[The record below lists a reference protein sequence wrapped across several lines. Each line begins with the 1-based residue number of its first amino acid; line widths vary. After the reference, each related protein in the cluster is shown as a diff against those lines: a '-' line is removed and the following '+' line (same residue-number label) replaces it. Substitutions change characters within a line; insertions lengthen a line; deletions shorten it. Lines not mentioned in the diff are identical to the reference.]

1 MKKEIKITLICLG
14 AVLLIVGIVLG
25 LNCNK
30 KEYYITDNEH
40 LYDVAIDYLREEE
53 YQSNN
58 SDADK
63 NNYHFFFTYD
73 GLGITEDGKYKYAYM
88 WILGESY
95 YIENE
100 ERQSSSGY
108 SMFFKFTFKDNEV
121 VKYDI
126 PKDGF
131 EYTNSIKELCLDS
144 KMSNKI
150 INYQSKLSNE
160 EKANEYYSK
169 VTKSSN
175 LKTEDIID
183 NNGLLFSINWKKT
196 DCIPVQLSIY
206 DNNKYVLHNAYQAC
220 KPNETCNSMLIYT
233 NKVEGTY
240 DFDVIKIIQNSI
252 IADNMQFTNDNMPEY
267 EIYTGKGELVYM
279 LITDK
284 NNKYLNEFLKQID
297 IDLHTCATPDYK

>member
-1 MKKEIKITLICLG
+1 MKKEIKIILICL
-14 AVLLIVGIVLG
+14 VTILLIIVIVLS
-25 LNCNK
+25 LNRNK
-30 KEYYITDNEH
+30 KEYYITDNEY
-40 LYDVAIDYLREEE
+40 LYDVAINYLREEE

-58 SDADK
+58 PDSEND
-63 NNYHFFFTYD
+63 NYHFFFAYD
-73 GLGITEDGKYKYAYM
+73 GLGITEDREYKYAYM

-100 ERQSSSGY
+100 ERQYSSGY

-126 PKDGF
+126 PKDGS
-131 EYTNSIKELCLDS
+131 EYTNSIKKLCLDS
-144 KMSNKI
+144 KMSNMI

-169 VTKSSN
+169 VTESSN
-175 LKTEDIID
+175 LEIEDII
-183 NNGLLFSINWKKT
+183 NSSGLLFSINWKKA
-196 DCIPVQLSIY
+196 DCISVQLSVY
-206 DNNKYVLHNAYQAC
+206 DNNKYVLYNAYEAC
-220 KPNETCNSMLIYT
+220 KPNETCDSILKYT
-233 NKVEGTY
+233 SKKEGTY
-240 DFDVIKIIQNSI
+240 DFDVIKIIKNSV

-284 NNKYLNEFLKQID
+284 NNKYLKEFLEQID
-297 IDLHTCATPDYK
+297 IDLNACATPDYK